1 MQKNHLVSVTLPA
14 HNDSQKLFIQ
24 ASSLF
29 GKCFKYLIDG
39 VYQES
44 CRTNALSPH
53 HGQQVSSASG
63 TWKQTA
69 SPAAKCYIYMV
80 TSLLLFL
87 PRLVN
92 RSFFI

>member
-1 MQKNHLVSVTLPA
+1 MQKNLLVFVTFLA
-14 HNDSQKLFIQ
+14 HNDSQKLFIR

-53 HGQQVSSASG
+53 HGQQVSSASAHG
-63 TWKQTA
+63 SKQHLQQLNATSTW
-69 SPAAKCYIYMV
+69 
-80 TSLLLFL
+80 
-87 PRLVN
+87 
-92 RSFFI
+92 